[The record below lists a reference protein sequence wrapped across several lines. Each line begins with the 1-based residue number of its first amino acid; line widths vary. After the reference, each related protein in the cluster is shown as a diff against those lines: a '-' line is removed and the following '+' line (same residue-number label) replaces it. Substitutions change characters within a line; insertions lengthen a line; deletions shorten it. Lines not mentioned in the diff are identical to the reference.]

1 MFIHELNNWTNFRYD
16 AKALLDIVAEVN
28 MAVGVFNGRLKS
40 IGFDDQLRS
49 SVEFATSNIV
59 ASSEVEGISLNSN
72 EVRSS
77 VARKLGVLIKEQTTP
92 SHYVE
97 GIVDMFLDAVMNYN
111 KPLINDRLFSWHRLL
126 FPSANRGP
134 SDINI
139 GSYRNNEMS
148 VVSGMFGRE
157 RIHYRAPAP
166 QRVAQEMDVFLK
178 WFDNPAIKS
187 SYIKS
192 AIAHLWFVS
201 IHPFDDGNGRIGR
214 ALSDMIFARIED
226 SGRHFFSISTQIN
239 RDKKNYYKALEHT
252 QRGDGDIT
260 EWLLWFMSCIKEAV
274 IESDSMLSVVL
285 RKAVFWRNNA
295 DVVVTQRQKQVLNTY
310 LDGYDAKISTK
321 NWAKLADVSR
331 DTAQRDINDL
341 VEKSLLL
348 PAKGKVRNVSYSIV
362 YASDNISSLFTH
374 VVIDSGFI
382 SLVYKGVK
390 YSDKIME
397 SDIQRLSAEEV
408 TKDDMA
414 YKYFSYLIEE
424 Q

>member
-1 MFIHELNNWTNFRYD
+1 MFIHELDNWTNFRYD

-28 MAVGVFNGRLKS
+28 MSVGIFNGRLKS
-40 IGFDDQLRS
+40 IGFDDQLHS
-49 SVEFATSNIV
+49 SVESATSNIV
-59 ASSEVEGISLNSN
+59 ASSEVEGISLNTN

-77 VARKLGVLIKEQTTP
+77 VARKLGVIIKEHTTP

-111 KPLINDRLFSWHRLL
+111 KPLINDRLFSWHKLL
-126 FPSANRGP
+126 FPSANRGL

-139 GSYRNNEMS
+139 GGYRNNEMS

-166 QRVAQEMDVFLK
+166 QHVAKEMDVFLK
-178 WFDNPAIKS
+178 WFNNPTVKS

-226 SGRHFFSISTQIN
+226 SGKYFFSISNQIN
-239 RDKKNYYKALEHT
+239 RDKKNYYKALERT

-274 IESDSMLSVVL
+274 IESESILSVVL
-285 RKAVFWRNNA
+285 RKAVFWRNNV
-295 DVVVTQRQKQVLNTY
+295 DVVVTERQKQVLNTY
-310 LDGYDAKISTK
+310 LDGYDAKITTR
-321 NWAKLADVSR
+321 NWSKLADVSR

-362 YASDNISSLFTH
+362 YASDKILSVFTDI
-374 VVIDSGFI
+374 VIDSGFI
-382 SLVYKGVK
+382 SAVYKGVK
-390 YSDKIME
+390 YSDKILE
-397 SDIQRLSAEEV
+397 SDIQRLNVEEV

-424 Q
+424 